1 MRRTREVCRALSLLL
16 MLGAALTLGISLT
29 QGQDGE
35 QARPPEGMAEVKPP
49 MPMPAFS
56 LPGVNGAPLN
66 SSALQGRVVVVRFWA
81 TW

>member
-1 MRRTREVCRALSLLL
+1 MRRAREVCRAVSLLL
-16 MLGAALTLGISLT
+16 MLGVALALGIPPA

-35 QARPPEGMAEVKPP
+35 PARPPEGMAAVKPP

-66 SSALQGRVVVVRFWA
+66 SSALQGQVVVVRFWA